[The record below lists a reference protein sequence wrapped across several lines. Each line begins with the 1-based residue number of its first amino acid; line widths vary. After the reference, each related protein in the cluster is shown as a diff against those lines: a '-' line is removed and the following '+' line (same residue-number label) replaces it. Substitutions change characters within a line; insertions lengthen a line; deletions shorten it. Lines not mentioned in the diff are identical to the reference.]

1 MPHVDD
7 GVLHAY
13 LDGALGALA
22 DAGVLQDGASAADVE
37 AHLRDCG
44 DCRARLES
52 ERTVRA
58 QAGSVLH
65 DARPA
70 FIDIPP
76 FERIAPAAP
85 RRRRS
90 TLQYAWAASVL
101 LALGAG
107 WMGGSLLRSSTD
119 TSRQASRMESLD
131 VAPMSAAAA
140 PRQDELAAV
149 APQVETVAAEPH
161 AEVATAASSTARAGI
176 ATVADSPA
184 MSVAGQA
191 AEPLGRPV
199 PAADAEMSR
208 AADPAVTAVEQRLE
222 RMAAAAPVP
231 PAVPSAMALQSR
243 AMQAL
248 VATETAAA
256 ALGGTEQVA
265 AVAQF
270 SAHVQRARA
279 DELAWLPLSADD
291 QQRRE
296 AAVLV
301 VRGAG
306 TPQIDA
312 AIASPGTMLR
322 VRQRLISGEEVQLL
336 LWSPPAVTAD
346 VVVTPGTPLRAAPP
360 RRPGEA
366 AAAGRE
372 AARGRT
378 PPLELQEVRL
388 ADGVHELI
396 LHDSVTGTYVSLSG
410 ALSPAQLRQL
420 VERLI
425 EPN

>member
-13 LDGALGALA
+13 LDGALSALA
-22 DAGVLQDGASAADVE
+22 DAGELQDGASVADVE

-44 DCRARLES
+44 DCRARLET
-52 ERTVRA
+52 ERSVRA

-70 FIDIPP
+70 IMDIPP
-76 FERIAPAAP
+76 FERIAPSTPP
-85 RRRRS
+85 RQRS

-107 WMGGSLLRSSTD
+107 WMGGALLRGGSDASQ
-119 TSRQASRMESLD
+119 QASRMESMD
-131 VAPMSAAAA
+131 AAPMSATTT
-140 PRQDELAAV
+140 PRQDELATV
-149 APQVETVAAEPH
+149 TPQAKPAAAEPR
-161 AEVATAASSTARAGI
+161 AEVATAEVSMARPGI
-176 ATVADSPA
+176 SAVADSPVR
-184 MSVAGQA
+184 SVAGQA

-199 PAADAEMSR
+199 PATDVEMLR
-208 AADPAVTAVEQRLE
+208 AAEPTATAVEQRAE
-222 RMAAAAPVP
+222 QMAAAAPVP
-231 PAVPSAMALQSR
+231 PTPPAAMALQSR

-248 VATETAAA
+248 VATETT
-256 ALGGTEQVA
+256 ALAVGGTEQVA

-270 SAHVQRARA
+270 RAHVQRARA
-279 DELAWLPLSADD
+279 GEMTWLPLSADD
-291 QQRRE
+291 QRRRE

-301 VRGAG
+301 VQGAG

-312 AIASPGTMLR
+312 AIAPPGTMLR
-322 VRQRLISGEEVQLL
+322 VRQRLLSGEEVQLL

-346 VVVTPGTPLRAAPP
+346 AVVTPGTPLRVVPP

-366 AAAGRE
+366 AARE
-372 AARGRT
+372 AARDRT
-378 PPLELQEVRL
+378 PPLELQQVRR

-396 LHDSVTGTYVSLSG
+396 LHDSVTGTYMALSG
-410 ALSPAQLRQL
+410 ALPAAQLRQL
-420 VERLI
+420 VGRLVA
-425 EPN
+425 PY

>member
-13 LDGALGALA
+13 LDGALSALA
-22 DAGVLQDGASAADVE
+22 DAGVLQDGASVADVE

-44 DCRARLES
+44 DCRARLEA

-70 FIDIPP
+70 VMDIPP

-85 RRRRS
+85 PRQRS

-107 WMGGSLLRSSTD
+107 WMGGSLLRGGADSGH
-119 TSRQASRMESLD
+119 QASRMESMD
-131 VAPMSAAAA
+131 AAPMSAATA
-140 PRQDELAAV
+140 PRQDELATA
-149 APQVETVAAEPH
+149 APQVATGGAEPH
-161 AEVATAASSTARAGI
+161 AEVATAESSTARARI
-176 ATVADSPA
+176 AAVPDSPVVSA
-184 MSVAGQA
+184 AGIA
-191 AEPLGRPV
+191 AEPLGRSV
-199 PAADAEMSR
+199 PAADVEMLR
-208 AADPAVTAVEQRLE
+208 AADPTVAAVEQRSE

-231 PAVPSAMALQSR
+231 PAAPAAMALQSR

-248 VATETAAA
+248 VATETAALA
-256 ALGGTEQVA
+256 RDATVQVA

-270 SAHVQRARA
+270 REHVQRARA
-279 DELAWLPLSADD
+279 GELTWLPLSADD
-291 QQRRE
+291 QRRRE

-301 VRGAG
+301 VQGAG

-312 AIASPGTMLR
+312 AIAAPGTMLR
-322 VRQRLISGEEVQLL
+322 VRQRLLSGQEVQLL

-346 VVVTPGTPLRAAPP
+346 AVVTPGAPLRAAPP
-360 RRPGEA
+360 RRLDGA
-366 AAAGRE
+366 AAARE
-372 AARGRT
+372 SARDRT

-388 ADGVHELI
+388 ADGAHELI
-396 LHDSVTGTYVSLSG
+396 LHDSVTGTYVALSG
-410 ALSPAQLRQL
+410 ALPPTQLRQL
-420 VERLI
+420 VERLM
-425 EPN
+425 EPY